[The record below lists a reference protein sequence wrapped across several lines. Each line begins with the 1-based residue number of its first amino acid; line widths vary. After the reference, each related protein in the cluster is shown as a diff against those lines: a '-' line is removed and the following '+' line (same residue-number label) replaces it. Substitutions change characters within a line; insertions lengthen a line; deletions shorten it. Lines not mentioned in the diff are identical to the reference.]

1 VKRLPCSQ
9 RRGRLATGALG
20 AESKL
25 VISWMIGLQ
34 VQEGFRLID
43 SPSGSK
49 CFWRGQTETSWMGI
63 RPQRQETLDPDA
75 MYGGLLG
82 MSNVSLRPS
91 GRAWILSTR
100 GTGGSHE
107 SFINGMATGLNWTGP
122 DWGVAGVW
130 APRRPVEGLTSERL
144 SFLWAFILNCLLLG

>member
-1 VKRLPCSQ
+1 
-9 RRGRLATGALG
+9 
-20 AESKL
+20 
-25 VISWMIGLQ
+25 
-34 VQEGFRLID
+34 
-43 SPSGSK
+43 
-49 CFWRGQTETSWMGI
+49 MGI
-63 RPQRQETLDPDA
+63 RPHRQETLDQDA
-75 MYGGLLG
+75 MYGGLLC

-107 SFINGMATGLNWTGP
+107 SVINGMATGLDWTGL
-122 DWGVAGVW
+122 GVAGVW